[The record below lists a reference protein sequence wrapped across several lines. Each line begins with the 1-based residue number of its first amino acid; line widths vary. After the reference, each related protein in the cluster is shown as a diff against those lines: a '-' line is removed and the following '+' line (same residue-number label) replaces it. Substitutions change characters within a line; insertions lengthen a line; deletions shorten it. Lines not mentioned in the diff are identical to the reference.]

1 MTFLKH
7 KFIAKRYW
15 KDQSTAM
22 GQSDVMAKSFDDVI
36 NLSLGDPDLIT
47 DDIIIEGAFKDAKA
61 GHTKYTDFRGDPE
74 LREEICRFYK
84 DEYGMDVKDEEV
96 FVCASG
102 CLAMYLVLEA
112 ILDDGD
118 EVIMQA
124 PYFTP
129 YPQQVELA
137 RGIPVELPTYEEED
151 FQIDTGR
158 LESLIN
164 ERTKA
169 IIINSPSNPTGNC
182 LTVETME
189 KIAAIAKKHDLI
201 VISDDIYTSFSY
213 QNPFV
218 PIASLEG
225 MRERTIV
232 INSFSKNFTMTGWR
246 VGNIIAPDY
255 IIQIVQQIN
264 ENVVFTAP
272 SISQR
277 AAIYALRNRDVIQ
290 PPMIEE
296 YRKRMFYAAERI
308 NEIPKLSVIYPPKGS
323 FYLFMNIKESG
334 LTSVEA
340 CDLILKEAHVLMLP
354 GNAFGNCG
362 EGYVRIACTVNVDTL
377 KEAFDR
383 IEKIKEFQ
391 A

>member
-1 MTFLKH
+1 MKN

-22 GQSDVMAKSFDDVI
+22 GQSDIIAKSYDDVI

-47 DDIIIEGAFKDAKA
+47 HDIIIDNSYADAKT

-74 LREEICRFYK
+74 LRQEIVNYYKEEFAMDIK
-84 DEYGMDVKDEEV
+84 DREV
-96 FVCASG
+96 FVCASA
-102 CLAMYLVLEA
+102 CLGMYLALEA
-112 ILDDGD
+112 IIDDGD
-118 EVIMQA
+118 EVILQA

-129 YPQQVELA
+129 YPQQVKLA
-137 RGIPVELPTYEEED
+137 RGVPVELPTYEEED
-151 FQIDTGR
+151 YQINIKR
-158 LESLIN
+158 LESFIT

-169 IIINSPSNPTGNC
+169 LVINSPSNPTGSC
-182 LTVETME
+182 LTVEVMKE
-189 KIAAIAKKHDLI
+189 IADIVLKYDLI

-218 PIASLEG
+218 PIASLPG
-225 MRERTIV
+225 MKERTII

-255 IIQIVQQIN
+255 IIKVIQQIN

-277 AAIYALRNRDVIQ
+277 AAIYALRNRREIQ
-290 PPMIEE
+290 PPMVDE

-308 NEIPKLSVIYPPKGS
+308 NRIPKLSVIYPPKGS
-323 FYLFMNIKESG
+323 FYLFINIKKTG
-334 LTSVEA
+334 LSSVEA
-340 CDLILKEAHVLMLP
+340 AELILKEAHVLVLP
-354 GNAFGNCG
+354 GDAFGNCG
-362 EGYVRIACTVNVDTL
+362 EGYVRIACTVNVEKL

-383 IEKIKEFQ
+383 IEKITIFK
-391 A
+391 

>member
-1 MTFLKH
+1 MKH

-22 GQSDVMAKSFDDVI
+22 GQSDVLAKSFDDVI

-47 DDIIIEGAFKDAKA
+47 HERIIDKAFADAKA
-61 GHTKYTDFRGDPE
+61 GHTMDVAD
-74 LREEICRFYK
+74 EEI
-84 DEYGMDVKDEEV
+84 
-96 FVCASG
+96 FVCTSACEG
-102 CLAMYLVLEA
+102 MYLVMES

-118 EVIMQA
+118 EVIVQA

-129 YPQQVELA
+129 YPQQIELA

-151 FQIDTGR
+151 FQIDVDR
-158 LESLIN
+158 LESLIT

-169 IIINSPSNPTGNC
+169 LLINSPSNPTGNC
-182 LTVETME
+182 LSVEIMQ
-189 KIAAIAKKHDLI
+189 KIAAIAEKYDLI
-201 VISDDIYTSFSY
+201 VVADDIYTAFSY
-213 QNPFV
+213 QSPFV
-218 PIASLEG
+218 PFASLPG
-225 MRERTIV
+225 MKERTI
-232 INSFSKNFTMTGWR
+232 ILNSFSKNFTMTGWR

-255 IIQIVQQIN
+255 IIRIVQQVN

-277 AAIYALRNRDVIQ
+277 AGIYALRYRKEIQ

-308 NEIPKLSVIYPPKGS
+308 NAIPKLSVLYPPKGS
-323 FYLFMNIKESG
+323 FYLFVNIKSTG
-334 LTSVEA
+334 LNSVDA
-340 CDLILKEAHVLMLP
+340 ADMILRKAHVLTLP
-354 GNAFGNCG
+354 GNAFGACG
-362 EGYVRIACTVNVDTL
+362 EGYIRIACTCNVETL

-383 IEKIKEFQ
+383 IERALQ
-391 A
+391 

>member
-1 MTFLKH
+1 MKH

-22 GQSDVMAKSFDDVI
+22 GQSDVLAKSFDDVI
-36 NLSLGDPDLIT
+36 DLSLGDPDLTT
-47 DDIIIEGAFKDAKA
+47 DFRIIDAAFADAKA

-74 LREEICRFYK
+74 LRQAIIDFYKEEYNMDIADEEI
-84 DEYGMDVKDEEV
+84 
-96 FVCASG
+96 FVAASG

-118 EVIMQA
+118 EVILQA

-137 RGIPVELPTYEEED
+137 RGIPIELPTYEEED
-151 FQIDTGR
+151 FQIDVDR
-158 LESLIN
+158 LESLIT

-169 IIINSPSNPTGNC
+169 LVINSPSNPTGNC

-189 KIAAIAKKHDLI
+189 KIAEIAEKYDLI
-201 VISDDIYTSFSY
+201 VVSDDIYTAFSY

-218 PIASLEG
+218 PFASLPG
-225 MRERTIV
+225 MKERTII

-255 IIQIVQQIN
+255 IIKIVQQIN

-277 AAIYALRNRDVIQ
+277 AAIYALHHRDEVQ
-290 PPMIEE
+290 PPMVEE

-308 NEIPKLSVIYPPKGS
+308 NKIPKLSVIYPPKGS
-323 FYLFMNIKESG
+323 FYLFINIKGTG
-334 LTSVEA
+334 LNCVDA
-340 CDLILKEAHVLMLP
+340 ADMILREAHVLTLP
-354 GNAFGNCG
+354 GNAFGECG
-362 EGYVRIACTVNVDTL
+362 EGYVRIACTVGIDTL

-383 IEKIKEFQ
+383 IEKALAE
-391 A
+391 

>member
-61 GHTKYTDFRGDPE
+61 GHTKYTDFRGDSE
-74 LREEICRFYK
+74 LREEICKFYK

-189 KIAAIAKKHDLI
+189 KIAAIAKKYDLI

-218 PIASLEG
+218 PIASLAG
-225 MRERTIV
+225 MKERTIV

-323 FYLFMNIKESG
+323 FYLFMNVKDSG

-391 A
+391 V

>member
-1 MTFLKH
+1 MKH

-15 KDQSTAM
+15 EDKSTAM
-22 GQSDVMAKSFDDVI
+22 GKSDVMAKSFDDVI

-47 DDIIIEGAFKDAKA
+47 HDLIIDRAFADAKA
-61 GHTKYTDFRGDPE
+61 GHTKYTDFRGDPQLRAE
-74 LREEICRFYK
+74 IANYYREEF
-84 DEYGMDVKDEEV
+84 DMDVEDEEI
-96 FVCASG
+96 FVCASA
-102 CLAMYLVLEA
+102 CLGMYLALEA
-112 ILDDGD
+112 VVDDGD

-137 RGIPVELPTYEEED
+137 RGIPVELATLEEED
-151 FQIDTGR
+151 FQINIER
-158 LESLIN
+158 LEGLIN
-164 ERTKA
+164 EKTKA
-169 IIINSPSNPTGNC
+169 LIINSPSNPTGNC

-189 KIAAIAKKHDLI
+189 KIAEIAVKYDLL
-201 VISDDIYTSFSY
+201 VIADDIYTAFSY

-218 PIASLEG
+218 PFASLPG

-232 INSFSKNFTMTGWR
+232 LNSFSKNFTMTGWR
-246 VGNIIAPDY
+246 VGNIIAPKE
-255 IIQIVQQIN
+255 IIQVIQQIN

-277 AAIYALRNRDVIQ
+277 AAIYALRHRKEIQ

-296 YRKRMFYAAERI
+296 YRKRMFYAAERV
-308 NEIPKLSVIYPPKGS
+308 NQIPKLSVIYPPKGS
-323 FYLFMNIKESG
+323 FYLFINIKETG
-334 LTSVEA
+334 LTSEEA
-340 CDLILKEAHVLMLP
+340 AELILKEAHVLVLP

-383 IEKIKEFQ
+383 MEKIDKLQ
-391 A
+391 

>member
-1 MTFLKH
+1 MKH

-22 GQSDVMAKSFDDVI
+22 GQSDVLAKSFDDVI
-36 NLSLGDPDLIT
+36 DLSLGDPDLTT
-47 DDIIIEGAFKDAKA
+47 DFRIIDAAFADAKA

-74 LREEICRFYK
+74 LRQAIIDFYKEEYDMDIVDEEI
-84 DEYGMDVKDEEV
+84 
-96 FVCASG
+96 FVAASG

-118 EVIMQA
+118 EVILQA
-124 PYFTP
+124 PFFTP

-137 RGIPVELPTYEEED
+137 RGIPIELPTYEEED
-151 FQIDTGR
+151 FQINVER
-158 LESLIN
+158 LESLIT

-169 IIINSPSNPTGNC
+169 LVINSPSNPTGNC
-182 LTVETME
+182 LTVETMQ
-189 KIAAIAKKHDLI
+189 KIAEIAEKYDLI
-201 VISDDIYTSFSY
+201 VVSDDIYTAFSY

-218 PIASLEG
+218 PFASLPG
-225 MRERTIV
+225 MKERTII

-255 IIQIVQQIN
+255 IIKIVQQIN

-277 AAIYALRNRDVIQ
+277 AAIFALHHRDEVQ
-290 PPMIEE
+290 PPMVEE

-308 NEIPKLSVIYPPKGS
+308 NKIPKLSVIYPPKGS
-323 FYLFMNIKESG
+323 FYLFINIKGTG
-334 LTSVEA
+334 LNCVDA
-340 CDLILKEAHVLMLP
+340 ADMILREAHVLTLP
-354 GNAFGNCG
+354 GNAFGECG
-362 EGYVRIACTVNVDTL
+362 EGYVRIACTVGIDTL

-383 IEKIKEFQ
+383 IEKALAE
-391 A
+391 